1 MYQETDPANVLRL
14 PENAFAK
21 GYVQA
26 AAKTLNAAT
35 CWAIHGLMP
44 CVNLAARAL
53 SCAQAHLYAE
63 AWASCGVASIPV
75 RSAKRPAHQQ
85 EGEN

>member
-1 MYQETDPANVLRL
+1 L
-14 PENAFAK
+14 PENAIAK

-26 AAKTLNAAT
+26 AAKTLSAAT

-44 CVNLAARAL
+44 WYVNLAARAL
-53 SCAQAHLYAE
+53 SCAQVHLYAE
-63 AWASCGVASIPV
+63 VWISCGVASIPV
-75 RSAKRPAHQQ
+75 RSAKRLAHQQ